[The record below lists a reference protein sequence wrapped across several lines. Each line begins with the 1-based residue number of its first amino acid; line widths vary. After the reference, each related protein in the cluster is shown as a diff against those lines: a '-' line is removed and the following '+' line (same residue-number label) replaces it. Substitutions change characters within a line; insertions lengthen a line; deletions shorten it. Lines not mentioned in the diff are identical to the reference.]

1 MPTTD
6 HQPPLPLG
14 EQLAADGQQQAIAG
28 APPEWRDL
36 ARSTLLSLAASGARF
51 TSEDLVNRIG
61 LPTGDAGANRNNA
74 VGAVFAAA
82 SRRGWI
88 TRVDYVKAKRAALHA
103 AVVAVWIGTEDGR
116 IAHETAE
123 AAA

>member
-1 MPTTD
+1 MPTTE
-6 HQPPLPLG
+6 QPPLPLG
-14 EQLAADGQQQAIAG
+14 EQLAAAGQQQALAN
-28 APPEWRDL
+28 APEWREQ
-36 ARSTLLSLAASGARF
+36 ARTTILRLAASGERF
-51 TSEDLVNRIG
+51 TSEDVVARIG

-103 AVVAVWIGTEDGR
+103 AVVAVWIGTEEGR
-116 IAHETAE
+116 IAHEAE
-123 AAA
+123 TVEPAP